1 VTPRRSHQVQH
12 RESTGPRPLKPIEGA
27 LDRLAPIA
35 EEAARQAGFFAG
47 STEAGLHEKGRAA
60 RGYVMWK
67 NETAAVYYFP
77 RGVVKVGVQSG
88 TVVTEARR

>member
-12 RESTGPRPLKPIEGA
+12 RESAGPRPLVPLAGA

-35 EEAARQAGFFAG
+35 EEAARQAGFFA
-47 STEAGLHEKGRAA
+47 KGPA

-67 NETAAVYYFP
+67 METAAVFYFP
-77 RGVVKVGVQSG
+77 RGTVKIGIQSG
-88 TVVTEARR
+88 ITEVERTPETSGRGDLAP